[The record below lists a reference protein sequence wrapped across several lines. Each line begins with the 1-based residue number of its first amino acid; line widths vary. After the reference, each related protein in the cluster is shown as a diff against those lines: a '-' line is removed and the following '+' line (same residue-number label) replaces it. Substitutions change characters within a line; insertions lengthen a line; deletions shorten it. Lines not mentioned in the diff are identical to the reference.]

1 MSDEIKSAY
10 EKAMERVAGLKAPTP
25 KQKLEWDGL
34 PKGQKLAAEFLKGKD
49 DPTAALNAHEQ
60 TVRPYVLKGAIEVL
74 VANVALPRTPI
85 AEKSVKR
92 SVEGIR
98 LLLGSKPQTK
108 EIITRIN
115 YVLDQY
121 KNHGEQQR
129 QQVLQ
134 QLKQQFTM
142 QLQQAAQQRGVQV
155 PPNAS
160 VESMPEFQ
168 QEWLRVRAQLDQQ
181 YDEHLESFREAI
193 KALVQV

>member
-10 EKAMERVAGLKAPTP
+10 EKAMERVANLKAPTP
-25 KQKLEWDGL
+25 KQKMEWDGL
-34 PKGQKLAAEFLKGKD
+34 PKGQKLAAEFLKGKEE
-49 DPTAALNAHEQ
+49 PVAALNAHEQ
-60 TVRPYVLKGAIEVL
+60 TLRPYVLKGAIDVL
-74 VANVALPRTPI
+74 AANVALPRTPI

-92 SVEGIR
+92 AIEGIR
-98 LLLGSKPQTK
+98 LLLGNKPQTK
-108 EIITRIN
+108 EIVTRMN

-121 KNHGEQQR
+121 KNNGEQQR

-155 PPNAS
+155 PQNAN

-181 YDEHLESFREAI
+181 YDEHLESFREAV
-193 KALVQV
+193 KGFVQV